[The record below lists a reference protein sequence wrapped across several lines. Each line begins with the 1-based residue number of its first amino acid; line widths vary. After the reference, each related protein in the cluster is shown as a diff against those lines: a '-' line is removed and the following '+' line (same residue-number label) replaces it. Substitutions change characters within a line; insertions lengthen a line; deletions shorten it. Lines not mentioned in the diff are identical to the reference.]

1 MAFTENF
8 DVVVVGAGHAG
19 CEAAMAA
26 ARMGLRTALFT
37 LNLDLIAQMS
47 CNPAIGGI
55 AKGHLVREVDALGGI
70 MGEVA
75 DACGIQFRLLNTSR
89 GPAVWSPRAQCDKA
103 LYRVKMREVLEGQ
116 KNLFIK
122 QAEVVDL
129 VVEGEDLVDPT
140 CHDDAV
146 MNGAPELLG
155 LEGQNAGILRCAQND
170 KTKRVTGVR
179 LRDGRVV
186 HAKATV
192 VTTGTFLNG
201 LIHCGEQQYAAGR
214 SGEPASVLLGE
225 ALKRLGLRECRL
237 KTGTPPRLDGRTID
251 WTKFEEQ
258 PGDADPTPFSF
269 RAAGAGGLHPTHR
282 GETAMNGAPESLG
295 LDRLNTGILRS
306 AQNDNR
312 GSGNDSPPPRAVAGG
327 WVPALRQVSCFI
339 ARTTPETLRLIR
351 ENVHRSPMYTGQI
364 EAIGPRYCPSIE
376 DKVVRFPEKTQH
388 QFFLEPEGLNTHEIY
403 VNGMSTSLPMEVQSA
418 IVKSIPGLENAE
430 MLRPGYAIEYDA
442 IDPTELDRTLEVKK
456 FPGLFLAGQINGTSG
471 YEEAAC
477 QGLMAGINAALC
489 AKAVREAAHPTHDGE
504 TVMNGAPGFT
514 GFTLDRT
521 EGYTGIL
528 IDDLIS
534 KGTNEPY
541 RMFTSRAEFRLH
553 LRIDNADRRL
563 TPHGRRLGLIDD
575 AAWAAY
581 EVKTARADAFERLLL
596 TTKVDVEALPDSLKQ
611 ILRGDGD
618 LRGQTYAQILKRPE
632 VTVELLW
639 PMLAGAMEGVAEFG
653 VWIDAGQ
660 ASYIPPF
667 AIEPQRMGHPEL
679 SVSTKETSPAG
690 ARPPAWVRNEIKTVE
705 TEIKYAGYL
714 ERQKRSMEKL
724 KRDEGRVIPAW
735 FDYTVCSGL
744 SREMV
749 ETLGRVRPK
758 TLGQASRIQGVTPA
772 AVSLVNCYIEIQA
785 RKATSPHQDRSVSSG
800 PIVGHTHTA

>member
-1 MAFTENF
+1 MAFTEEF

-116 KNLFIK
+116 KGLFIK

-129 VVEGEDLVDPT
+129 VVEEVRGS
-140 CHDDAV
+140 
-146 MNGAPELLG
+146 G
-155 LEGQNAGILRCAQND
+155 LEVQGGLARGEEGGPESSGQGGDNAGILRSAKKDNSFEG
-170 KTKRVTGVR
+170 TPRVAGVR
-179 LRDGRVV
+179 LRDGRVI

-251 WTKFEEQ
+251 WSKFKEQ

-269 RAAGAGGLHPTHR
+269 RAKNREQA
-282 GETAMNGAPESLG
+282 
-295 LDRLNTGILRS
+295 TGNS
-306 AQNDNR
+306 A
-312 GSGNDSPPPRAVAGG
+312 
-327 WVPALRQVSCFI
+327 WVPELRQVSCHI
-339 ARTTPETLRLIR
+339 ATTTPETLRLIR

-364 EAIGPRYCPSIE
+364 HATGPRYCPSIE
-376 DKVVRFPEKTQH
+376 DKIVRFPEKTQH
-388 QFFLEPEGLNTHEIY
+388 QFFLEPEGLNTHEVY
-403 VNGMSTSLPMEVQSA
+403 VNGMSTSLPMEVQA
-418 IVKSIPGLENAE
+418 AMVHSIPGLENAE

-442 IDPTELDRTLEVKK
+442 IDPTELERTLKVKK
-456 FPGLFLAGQINGTSG
+456 YDGLFLAGQINGTSG

-477 QGLMAGINAALC
+477 QGLMAGINAALSV
-489 AKAVREAAHPTHDGE
+489 KGE
-504 TVMNGAPGFT
+504 PGFW
-514 GFTLDRT
+514 LDRT

-541 RMFTSRAEFRLH
+541 RMFTSRAEYRLH

-581 EVKTARADAFERLLL
+581 EAKLARAAAFEKMLMGA
-596 TTKVDVEALPDSLKQ
+596 KVDVKGLAPGLVET
-611 ILRGDGD
+611 LRGDLAG
-618 LRGQTYAQILKRPE
+618 LRVQTYAQMLKRPE
-632 VTVELLW
+632 VTVEALW
-639 PMLAGAMEGVAEFG
+639 SVLRGL
-653 VWIDAGQ
+653 
-660 ASYIPPF
+660 IPTV
-667 AIEPQRMGHPEL
+667 PEL
-679 SVSTKETSPAG
+679 TAWADSPPQAELG
-690 ARPPAWVRNEIKTVE
+690 RGTQGESEARLPAWVRNEMKTVE

-714 ERQKRSMEKL
+714 EQQRKSMAKL
-724 KRDEGRVIPAW
+724 KRDEERVIPGW
-735 FDYTVCSGL
+735 FDYAACSGL

-749 ETLGRVRPK
+749 EKLGKIRPK
-758 TLGQASRIQGVTPA
+758 TLGQANRIQGVTPA
-772 AVSLVNCYIEIQA
+772 AVTLVNCYIEIQA
-785 RKATSPHQDRSVSSG
+785 KRQPA
-800 PIVGHTHTA
+800 